1 MARGGTLSRRV
12 HSASST
18 RQTLMMTKTTH
29 RRQRGRAV
37 RPVILDPRKNKTES
51 AREREIYAR
60 THRTQRQKGGR
71 AERTS
76 NTRTRE
82 NEETRVT
89 GVTAV
94 KRGRV
99 HDARDARCRESRLYQ
114 REVII
119 LALVNTTR
127 TTDTALTTTAD
138 EEARTT
144 TRPSTNERTGR
155 TIELAPLASRANR
168 FSRTPRRAGSL
179 PPAW

>member
-1 MARGGTLSRRV
+1 M
-12 HSASST
+12 
-18 RQTLMMTKTTH
+18 
-29 RRQRGRAV
+29 
-37 RPVILDPRKNKTES
+37 
-51 AREREIYAR
+51 
-60 THRTQRQKGGR
+60 
-71 AERTS
+71 
-76 NTRTRE
+76 
-82 NEETRVT
+82 T

-144 TRPSTNERTGR
+144 TRPSTNERTGTDNR
-155 TIELAPLASRANR
+155 TRSARFARESFFADAAPRWIVAPCVV
-168 FSRTPRRAGSL
+168 TPF
-179 PPAW
+179 